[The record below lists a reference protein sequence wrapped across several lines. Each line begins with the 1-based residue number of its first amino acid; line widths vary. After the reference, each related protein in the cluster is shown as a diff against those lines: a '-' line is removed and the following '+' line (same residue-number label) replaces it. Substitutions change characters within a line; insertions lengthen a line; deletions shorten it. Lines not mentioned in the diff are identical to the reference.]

1 VERKQAGKPTI
12 ECGEK
17 PYADVSV
24 TELPEGIHYTTHDRL
39 ETKLDEIRAIVDAS
53 HALLVQNQQWTEQL
67 LRETARM
74 WNLLTKS
81 LFSEAPSIFVIM
93 PGDRPSYDPRGLFSE
108 DFELYL
114 LCQHPAG
121 PHLVAGEKG
130 YPAPKDREWWGRV
143 RPWLRQLS
151 KILKFVPRLSA
162 VGKLYDEQ
170 GEKIIQLTLEL
181 SSAIADIPPEFAAPA
196 DRSARRELGL
206 TLGTDVE
213 AEGAALRA
221 LHIFLREAG
230 KTQHWCG
237 LQKMI
242 TNDGNI
248 LWLCAEHARFH
259 GI

>member
-1 VERKQAGKPTI
+1 M
-12 ECGEK
+12 
-17 PYADVSV
+17 
-24 TELPEGIHYTTHDRL
+24 
-39 ETKLDEIRAIVDAS
+39 DEIRDRSRAS

-81 LFSEAPSIFVIM
+81 LFSEAPSVFVLM
-93 PGDRPSYDPRGLFSE
+93 PGDRRSYDPRGLFSE
-108 DFELYL
+108 DYDLYL

-121 PHLVAGEKG
+121 PHMVAGEKG
-130 YPAPKDREWWGRV
+130 YPAPKDREWWRQV

-151 KILKFVPRLSA
+151 KILKFVPKLSA

-181 SSAIADIPPEFAAPA
+181 SSAVADIPPDFAAPA
-196 DRSARRELGL
+196 DRSARRELDAV
-206 TLGTDVE
+206 LGMDVE

-221 LHIFLREAG
+221 LHVFLREVD

-237 LQKMI
+237 LQKVV